1 MMSVATATVKC
12 LKATRKFEQA
22 EKIFFDALYERE
34 QAEKEYAVAVD
45 KHPVCE
51 DTLQS

>member
-22 EKIFFDALYERE
+22 ETAFFDALYERE
-34 QAEKEYAVAVD
+34 QADKEYAVAVS
-45 KHPVCE
+45 KHPARE
-51 DTLQS
+51 DVLQS